1 MDNLSL
7 EAKILMMLPILNER
21 QTHIYLALELI
32 ALGVGGAEKVS
43 LISGVPKSTI
53 YRAIEEIE
61 QGDF

>member
-7 EAKILMMLPILNER
+7 ESKILMMLPILNER
-21 QTHIYLALELI
+21 QTHIYLALESI

-43 LISGVPKSTI
+43 LISGVAKSTI